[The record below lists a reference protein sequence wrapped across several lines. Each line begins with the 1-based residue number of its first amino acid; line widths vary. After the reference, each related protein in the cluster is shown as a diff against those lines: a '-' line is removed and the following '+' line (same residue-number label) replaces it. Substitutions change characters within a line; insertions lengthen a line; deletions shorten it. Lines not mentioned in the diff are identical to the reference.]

1 MRAWGE
7 SIFRGLPSGSLQVVL
22 RKLREHV
29 GMQSSGATFRKYSSA
44 GVNWASW
51 FLGIGLG
58 LTLALQ
64 VTTMRKSDIS
74 SAYAVVASVS
84 RLAALTGTYFAIV
97 GIFLVARIPWVER
110 GVGHDRLVT
119 WHRKLGPWSLY
130 LIGAHVL
137 FIILSFAGQ
146 DHVMLIVEMWRML
159 KQYDWM
165 WFALLGFVLMIMA
178 GVTSYKKARAKMS
191 YETWWIIHIYTY
203 VAVAASFM
211 HQVLNGQMFIN
222 HPLNRFYWT
231 SLYVVMALAIIV
243 YRFGIPIVRSLR
255 HNLVV
260 EKVVVEG
267 PGIISIIMKG
277 RKLHKLAAEGGQF
290 FSWRFLTRGHAL
302 MSHPYSLS
310 AAPTEHYLR
319 ITVKDLGDHSRS
331 VAYLKKGTRVFVEGP
346 YGAFTAGRA
355 TTKHVVLV
363 GGGVGI
369 TPVRALMDE
378 FKNGVEIDLLYRVSR
393 EEDLV
398 LKDELDYLEA
408 NSGGTIRIHY
418 LVGSRRE
425 YPMDAKAL
433 KALVPRISD
442 SDIYICGPGPLVE
455 TVKQAVADLGVP
467 KNRFHDEAFAFHS
480 E

>member
-1 MRAWGE
+1 MK
-7 SIFRGLPSGSLQVVL
+7 ST
-22 RKLREHV
+22 
-29 GMQSSGATFRKYSSA
+29 GATFRKYSSA
-44 GVNWASW
+44 GTDWASW

-64 VTTMRKSDIS
+64 ATTMRWSDIS
-74 SAYAVVASVS
+74 TPYAAIASIS
-84 RLAALTGTYFAIV
+84 RVAALTGTYFAIV
-97 GIFLVARIPWVER
+97 GIFLVSRIPWVER

-130 LIGAHVL
+130 LIGAHVF
-137 FIILSFAGQ
+137 FIVLSFAGQ
-146 DHVMLIVEMWRML
+146 DSVPLAVEMWRIL
-159 KQYDWM
+159 NTFDWM
-165 WFALLGFVLMIMA
+165 WLALAGFVLMVMA

-203 VAVAASFM
+203 FAIAASFM
-211 HQVLNGQMFIN
+211 HQVLNGQMFVN

-231 SLYVVMALAIIV
+231 ALYVAMAASIIT
-243 YRFGIPIVRSLR
+243 YRFGIPIFKSLR

-310 AAPTEHYLR
+310 AAPTESHLR

-331 VAYLKKGTRVFVEGP
+331 VAYLKPGTRVFVEGP

-355 TTKHVVLV
+355 TMKHIVLV

-369 TPVRALMDE
+369 TPVRALLDE
-378 FKNGVEIDLLYRVSR
+378 FKNGVQIDLLYRVSR

-398 LKDELDYLEA
+398 LRDELDYLVA
-408 NSGGTIRIHY
+408 NSGGTIRVHY

-425 YPMDAKAL
+425 HPMDAKAL

-467 KNRFHDEAFAFHS
+467 KNRFHDEAFTFHS

>member
-1 MRAWGE
+1 MRSTA
-7 SIFRGLPSGSLQVVL
+7 
-22 RKLREHV
+22 
-29 GMQSSGATFRKYSSA
+29 ATFRKHSSV
-44 GVNWASW
+44 GVDWASW

-64 VTTMRKSDIS
+64 VTTMRQSDIS
-74 SAYAVVASVS
+74 SVYAVVASVS
-84 RLAALTGTYFAIV
+84 RFAALTGTYFAIV
-97 GIFLVARIPWVER
+97 GIFLVSRIPWVER

-137 FIILSFAGQ
+137 FISLSFAGQ
-146 DHVMLIVEMWRML
+146 DQVMLVVELWRML
-159 KQYDWM
+159 TTFDWM
-165 WFALLGFVLMIMA
+165 WWALLGFVLMIMA

-191 YETWWIIHIYTY
+191 YETWWIIHTYTY
-203 VAVAASFM
+203 IAIAASFM
-211 HQVLNGQMFIN
+211 HQVLNGQMFVN

-231 SLYVVMALAIIV
+231 SLYVLMAAAIIV
-243 YRFGIPIVRSLR
+243 YRFGIPVVRSLR

-277 RKLHKLAAEGGQF
+277 RKLHQLAAEGGQF

-355 TTKHVVLV
+355 TTKHIVLV

-369 TPVRALMDE
+369 TPVRALLDE
-378 FKNGVEIDLLYRVSR
+378 FKNGVEIDLLYRASR

-398 LKDELDYLEA
+398 LRDELDYLA
-408 NSGGTIRIHY
+408 AHSGGTIRVHY

-425 YPMDAKAL
+425 FPMDAKAL
-433 KALVPRISD
+433 KKLVPRISD

-455 TVKQAVADLGVP
+455 TVKEAAEDLGMP
-467 KNRFHDEAFAFHS
+467 KNRFHKEAFAFHS

>member
-1 MRAWGE
+1 MK
-7 SIFRGLPSGSLQVVL
+7 ST
-22 RKLREHV
+22 
-29 GMQSSGATFRKYSSA
+29 GATFRKYSSA
-44 GVNWASW
+44 GTDWASW

-64 VTTMRKSDIS
+64 VTTMRWSDIS
-74 SAYAVVASVS
+74 TPYAAIASVS
-84 RLAALTGTYFAIV
+84 RVAALTGTYFAIV
-97 GIFLVARIPWVER
+97 GIFLVSRIPWVER

-137 FIILSFAGQ
+137 FIVLSFAGQ
-146 DHVMLIVEMWRML
+146 DNVMLAVEMWRML
-159 KQYDWM
+159 NTFDWM
-165 WFALLGFVLMIMA
+165 WLALAGFVLMVMA

-203 VAVAASFM
+203 FAIAASFM
-211 HQVLNGQMFIN
+211 HQVLNGQMFVN

-231 SLYVVMALAIIV
+231 SLYVVMAASIIT
-243 YRFGIPIVRSLR
+243 YRFGIPIFKSLR

-267 PGIISIIMKG
+267 PGIISIIMRG

-310 AAPTEHYLR
+310 ASPTESHLR

-331 VAYLKKGTRVFVEGP
+331 VAFLKPGTRVFVEGP

-355 TTKHVVLV
+355 TTKHIVLI

-369 TPVRALMDE
+369 TPVRALLDE
-378 FKNGVEIDLLYRVSR
+378 FKNGVEIDLIYRASR
-393 EEDLV
+393 EEDVV
-398 LKDELDYLEA
+398 LREELDYIHK
-408 NSGGTIRIHY
+408 NSGGTVRVHY

-425 YPMDAKAL
+425 HPMDAKAL
-433 KALVPRISD
+433 EALVPRVAD
-442 SDIYICGPGPLVE
+442 SDIYICGPAPLVE
-455 TVKQAVADLGVP
+455 SVKAAAAELGVP
-467 KNRFHDEAFAFHS
+467 KNRFHDEAFEFHAS
-480 E
+480 

>member
-1 MRAWGE
+1 
-7 SIFRGLPSGSLQVVL
+7 
-22 RKLREHV
+22 
-29 GMQSSGATFRKYSSA
+29 
-44 GVNWASW
+44 
-51 FLGIGLG
+51 
-58 LTLALQ
+58 
-64 VTTMRKSDIS
+64 MRKSDIS
-74 SAYAVVASVS
+74 SVYAFVASFS

-97 GIFLVARIPWVER
+97 GIFLVSRIPWVER

-130 LIGAHVL
+130 LIGFHVL

-146 DHVMLIVEMWRML
+146 DHVMLIVETWRML
-159 KQYDWM
+159 NQFDWM
-165 WFALLGFVLMIMA
+165 WWALAGFILMILA

-203 VAVAASFM
+203 LAIAASFM

-222 HPLNRFYWT
+222 HPLNRLYWT
-231 SLYVVMALAIIV
+231 FLYVLMAMAIVV
-243 YRFGIPIVRSLR
+243 YRFGIPLVRSMR

-267 PGIISIIMKG
+267 PGIISVIMKG
-277 RKLHKLAAEGGQF
+277 RKLHLLAAEGGQF

-331 VAYLKKGTRVFVEGP
+331 VAFLKRGTRVFVEGP

-355 TTKHVVLV
+355 TKPHIVMV

-369 TPVRALMDE
+369 TPIRALMDE
-378 FKNGVEIDLLYRVSR
+378 FKNGVQLDVIYRVSR
-393 EEDLV
+393 SEDLV
-398 LKDELDYLEA
+398 LKDELDYLVA
-408 NSGGTIRIHY
+408 NSGGTVRVHY
-418 LVGSRRE
+418 LVGSRRDH
-425 YPMDAKAL
+425 PMDAKSL
-433 KALVPRISD
+433 KLLVPRIAD

-455 TVKQAVADLGVP
+455 TVKEAAMDLGVP

>member
-1 MRAWGE
+1 MN
-7 SIFRGLPSGSLQVVL
+7 RG
-22 RKLREHV
+22 
-29 GMQSSGATFRKYSSA
+29 GATFKKYSSA
-44 GVNWASW
+44 GVDWAAW
-51 FLGIGLG
+51 ILGVGLG

-64 VTTMRKSDIS
+64 ITTMRWSDIS
-74 SAYAVVASVS
+74 SVYSAIASIS
-84 RLAALTGTYFAIV
+84 RVAALIGTFFAIV
-97 GIFLVARIPWVER
+97 GIFLVSRIPWVER

-130 LIGAHVL
+130 LVGAHVL
-137 FIILSFAGQ
+137 FIVLSFAGQ
-146 DHVMLIVEMWRML
+146 DNVMLAVELWRML
-159 KQYDWM
+159 NSFEWM
-165 WFALLGFVLMIMA
+165 WPALAGFVLMVMA

-203 VAVAASFM
+203 VAIAASFM
-211 HQVLNGQMFIN
+211 HQILNGQMFVN

-231 SLYVVMALAIIV
+231 TLYVLMAASIIV

-260 EKVVVEG
+260 EKVVIEG

-310 AAPTEHYLR
+310 AAPTESHLR

-331 VAYLKKGTRVFVEGP
+331 VAFLKPGTRVFVEGP

-355 TTKHVVLV
+355 TMKHIVLI

-369 TPVRALMDE
+369 TPVRALLDE
-378 FKNGVEIDLLYRVSR
+378 FKNGVQIDLIYRVSR
-393 EEDLV
+393 EEEVV
-398 LKDELDYLEA
+398 LREELDYLQE
-408 NSGGTIRIHY
+408 NSGGTIRVHY

-425 YPMDAKAL
+425 HPMDAKSL
-433 KALVPRISD
+433 EKLVPRIAD

-455 TVKQAVADLGVP
+455 TVKAAVADLGVP

>member
-1 MRAWGE
+1 MR
-7 SIFRGLPSGSLQVVL
+7 SGA
-22 RKLREHV
+22 
-29 GMQSSGATFRKYSSA
+29 ATFRKYSSA
-44 GVNWASW
+44 GVDWASW

-64 VTTMRKSDIS
+64 VTTMRQSDIS
-74 SAYAVVASVS
+74 SVYAVVATVS

-137 FIILSFAGQ
+137 FISLSFAGQ
-146 DHVMLIVEMWRML
+146 DQVMLIVELWRML
-159 KQYDWM
+159 TTFDWM

-203 VAVAASFM
+203 IAIAASFM
-211 HQVLNGQMFIN
+211 HQVLNGQMFVN
-222 HPLNRFYWT
+222 HPLNRLFWT
-231 SLYVVMALAIIV
+231 ALYVLMAAAIIV
-243 YRFGIPIVRSLR
+243 YRFGIPLVRSLR

-260 EKVVVEG
+260 EKVVIEG
-267 PGIISIIMKG
+267 PGIVSIIMKG
-277 RKLHKLAAEGGQF
+277 RKLHSLAAEGGQF

-355 TTKHVVLV
+355 TTKHIVLV

-369 TPVRALMDE
+369 TPVRALLDE
-378 FKNGVEIDLLYRVSR
+378 FKNGVEIDLLYRASR

-398 LKDELDYLEA
+398 LRDELDYLA
-408 NSGGTIRIHY
+408 AHSSGTIRVHY

-425 YPMDAKAL
+425 HPMDAKAL
-433 KALVPRISD
+433 KKLVPRISD

-455 TVKQAVADLGVP
+455 TVKEAAEDLGVP
-467 KNRFHDEAFAFHS
+467 KNRFHEEAFAFHS

>member
-1 MRAWGE
+1 MN
-7 SIFRGLPSGSLQVVL
+7 RG
-22 RKLREHV
+22 
-29 GMQSSGATFRKYSSA
+29 GATFKKYSSA
-44 GVNWASW
+44 GVDWAAW
-51 FLGIGLG
+51 ILGVGLG

-64 VTTMRKSDIS
+64 ITTMRWSDIS
-74 SAYAVVASVS
+74 SVYSAIASIS
-84 RLAALTGTYFAIV
+84 RVAALIGTFSAIV
-97 GIFLVARIPWVER
+97 GIFLVSRIPWVER

-130 LIGAHVL
+130 LVGAHVL
-137 FIILSFAGQ
+137 FIVLSFAGQ
-146 DHVMLIVEMWRML
+146 DNVMLAVESWRML
-159 KQYDWM
+159 NSFEWM
-165 WFALLGFVLMIMA
+165 WPALAGFVLMVMA

-203 VAVAASFM
+203 VAIAASFM
-211 HQVLNGQMFIN
+211 HQILNGQMFVN

-231 SLYVVMALAIIV
+231 TLYVLMAASIV
-243 YRFGIPIVRSLR
+243 IYRFGIPIVRSLR

-310 AAPTEHYLR
+310 AAPTENHLR

-331 VAYLKKGTRVFVEGP
+331 VAYLKPGTRVFVEGP

-355 TTKHVVLV
+355 TMKHIVLI

-369 TPVRALMDE
+369 TPVRALLDE
-378 FKNGVEIDLLYRVSR
+378 FRNGVQIDLIYRVSR
-393 EEDLV
+393 EEEVV
-398 LKDELDYLEA
+398 LREELDFLQK
-408 NSGGTIRIHY
+408 NSGGTIRVHY

-425 YPMDAKAL
+425 HPMDAKSL
-433 KALVPRISD
+433 EMLVPRIAD

-455 TVKQAVADLGVP
+455 TVKAAVADLGVP

-480 E
+480 G